1 MSTDPTGPSY
11 GFDTLQIHAGA
22 RPDPATGARQTPI
35 YQTTAY
41 VFRDA
46 EHAAALFNLQEVGF
60 IYSRLTNPTVAV
72 LQERVATLEGGVGAV
87 CCSSG
92 HAAQIM
98 ALFPLMGPGKN
109 FVTSNRLYG
118 GSVTQFS
125 QTIKRFGWTAKFVD
139 VDDLDAVAAAV
150 DDDTRAIF
158 TESIA
163 NPGGHIADIRALAD
177 IADKAGLP
185 LIVDNTSASPYLCRP
200 IEHGATLVVHSL
212 TKYLTG
218 NGTVMGGV
226 VVDSGKFDWSASDK
240 FPSLS
245 APEPAYHGLKF
256 HETFGPLAFTFHGI
270 AVGLR
275 DLGMTLNPQAA
286 HYTLMGI
293 ETLSLRMQRHVENA
307 EEVATWLEGHPAVE
321 KVTYAGLPSS
331 PYHDRVARICP
342 KGAGALFTVAL
353 KGGYDACIAF
363 VDSLEIFSHVAN
375 LGDTRS
381 LVIHSAST
389 THRQL
394 TAEQQAAAG
403 AAPDVVRL
411 SIGIEDVR
419 DLIAD
424 LDQALAKAKAKA
436 PSRRTEPA

>member
-1 MSTDPTGPSY
+1 MSDGPTY

-46 EHAAALFNLQEVGF
+46 DHAAALFNLQEVGY

-72 LQERVATLEGGVGAV
+72 LQERIATLEGGVGAV

-109 FVTSNRLYG
+109 VVASTRLYG
-118 GSVTQFS
+118 GTVTQFS
-125 QTIKRFGWTAKFVD
+125 QTIKRFGWSAKFVD
-139 VDDLDAVAAAV
+139 FDDEAAVAAAI
-150 DDDTRAIF
+150 DDDTRAVF
-158 TESIA
+158 CESVA
-163 NPGGHIADIRALAD
+163 NPGGYITDIAAIAG
-177 IADKAGLP
+177 IADKAGVP
-185 LIVDNTSASPYLCRP
+185 LIVDNTSATPYLCRP
-200 IEHGATLVVHSL
+200 IELGATLVVHST

-218 NGTVMGGV
+218 NGTVTGGCI
-226 VVDSGKFDWSASDK
+226 VDSGKFDWSASDK
-240 FPSLS
+240 FPSLA

-270 AVGLR
+270 AIGLR
-275 DLGMTLNPQAA
+275 DLGMTMNPQAA

-307 EEVATWLEGHPAVE
+307 EKVAKWLENDPRVDY
-321 KVTYAGLPSS
+321 VTYAGLKSS
-331 PYHDRVARICP
+331 KYYDRVAKVCP
-342 KGAGALFTVAL
+342 KGAGGLFTFAI
-353 KGGYDACIAF
+353 KGGYDACVKLVNA
-363 VDSLEIFSHVAN
+363 LEIFSHVAN

-394 TAEQQAAAG
+394 TAEQQEAAG
-403 AAPDVVRL
+403 AGPNVVRI
-411 SIGIEDVR
+411 SIGIEDSD
-419 DLIAD
+419 DLITD
-424 LDQALAKAKAKA
+424 LDQALAKASA
-436 PSRRTEPA
+436 

>member
-1 MSTDPTGPSY
+1 MSDSPSY

-22 RPDPATGARQTPI
+22 RPDPATGARQVPI

-46 EHAAALFNLQEVGF
+46 DHAAALFNLQEVGY
-60 IYSRLTNPTVAV
+60 IYSRLTNPTVAA

-98 ALFPLMGPGKN
+98 ALFPLMQPGCN
-109 FVTSNRLYG
+109 VVVSTRLYG
-118 GSVTQFS
+118 GSITQFS
-125 QTIKRFGWTAKFVD
+125 QTIKRFGWAATFVD
-139 VDDLDAVAAAV
+139 FDDLAAV
-150 DDDTRAIF
+150 EAAIDADTRAVF
-158 TESIA
+158 CESIA
-163 NPGGHIADIRALAD
+163 NPGGYITDLDAVAKIADA
-177 IADKAGLP
+177 AGLP
-185 LIVDNTSASPYLCRP
+185 LIVDNTSATAYLCKP
-200 IEHGATLVVHSL
+200 IEHGATLVVNSM

-218 NGTVMGGV
+218 NGTVTGGV
-226 VVDSGKFDWSASDK
+226 VVDSGNFDWSASDK

-245 APEPAYHGLKF
+245 QPEPAYHGLKF
-256 HETFGPLAFTFHGI
+256 HETFGALAFTLHGI
-270 AVGLR
+270 AIGLR

-286 HYTLMGI
+286 HYTLLGI

-307 EEVATWLEGHPAVE
+307 EAIAKWLEQDPRVE
-321 KVTYAGLPSS
+321 AVTYAGLSSS
-331 PYHDRVARICP
+331 PYFHRVAKICP
-342 KGAGALFTVAL
+342 KGAGALLTVSL
-353 KGGYDACIAF
+353 KAGYDACMKL
-363 VDSLEIFSHVAN
+363 VSELNLFSHVAN

-394 TAEQQAAAG
+394 TPEQQTAAQAG
-403 AAPDVVRL
+403 PNVLRL
-411 SIGIEDVR
+411 SIGTEDVN

-424 LDQALAKAKAKA
+424 LDQALTK
-436 PSRRTEPA
+436 STG

>member
-1 MSTDPTGPSY
+1 MTDGPSF

-22 RPDPATGARQTPI
+22 RPDPATGARQVPI

-46 EHAAALFNLQEVGF
+46 EHAAALFNLQEVGY
-60 IYSRLTNPTVAV
+60 IYSRLTNPTVAA
-72 LQERVATLEGGVGAV
+72 LQERVATLEGGAGAV

-98 ALFPLMGPGKN
+98 ALFPIMEPGRN
-109 FVTSNRLYG
+109 VVVSTRLYG
-118 GSVTQFS
+118 GSITQFS
-125 QTIKRFGWTAKFVD
+125 QTIKRFGWSAKFVD
-139 VDDLDAVAAAV
+139 FDDMDAVAAAI
-150 DDDTRAIF
+150 DEDTRAVF
-158 TESIA
+158 CESIA
-163 NPGGHIADIRALAD
+163 NPGGYITDLDAAAKVADA
-177 IADKAGLP
+177 AGLP
-185 LIVDNTSASPYLCRP
+185 LIVDNTSATPYLCRP
-200 IEHGATLVVHSL
+200 IEHGATLVVHSM

-218 NGTVMGGV
+218 NGTVTGGV
-226 VVDSGKFDWSASDK
+226 VVDSGNFDWSASDK

-270 AVGLR
+270 AIGLR

-307 EEVATWLEGHPAVE
+307 KRVASWLENHPAVE
-321 KVTYAGLPSS
+321 QVTYAGLASS
-331 PYHDRVARICP
+331 PYNDRVARICP
-342 KGAGALFTVAL
+342 NGAGGLFTVGL
-353 KGGYDACIAF
+353 KGGYDACVKF

-394 TAEQQAAAG
+394 TEEQQIAAG
-403 AAPDVVRL
+403 AAPNVVRI
-411 SIGIEDVR
+411 SIGIEDAN

-424 LDQALAKAKAKA
+424 LDQALGKASA
-436 PSRRTEPA
+436 

>member
-1 MSTDPTGPSY
+1 MSDGPTY

-72 LQERVATLEGGVGAV
+72 LQERIATLEGGVGAV

-98 ALFPLMGPGKN
+98 ALFPLMGPGCN
-109 FVTSNRLYG
+109 VVASTRLYG
-118 GSVTQFS
+118 GTVTQFS
-125 QTIKRFGWTAKFVD
+125 QTIKRFGWSARFVD
-139 VDDLDAVAAAV
+139 TDDLDAVRDAI
-150 DDDTRAIF
+150 DENTRAVF
-158 TESIA
+158 CESIA
-163 NPGGHIADIRALAD
+163 NPGGYVTDIRALAD
-177 IADKAGLP
+177 ISDSANIP
-185 LIVDNTSASPYLCRP
+185 LIVDNTSATPYLCNP
-200 IEHGATLVVHSL
+200 ISLGATLVVHST

-218 NGTVMGGV
+218 NGTVTGGCI
-226 VVDSGKFDWSASDK
+226 VDSGKFDWSSTDK

-245 APEPAYHGLKF
+245 QPEPAYHGLKF

-270 AVGLR
+270 AIGLR
-275 DLGMTLNPQAA
+275 DLGMTMNPQAA

-293 ETLSLRMQRHVENA
+293 ETLSLRMERHVENA
-307 EEVATWLEGHPAVE
+307 VRVANWLESHEHVDY
-321 KVTYAGLPSS
+321 VTYAGLASS
-331 PYHDRVARICP
+331 PYNDRAAKVCP

-353 KGGYDACIAF
+353 KGGYEACVKF

-394 TAEQQAAAG
+394 TPEQQEAAG
-403 AAPDVVRL
+403 AGPNVVRI
-411 SIGIEDVR
+411 SIGIENAE
-419 DLIAD
+419 DLMAD
-424 LDQALAKAKAKA
+424 LDQALNKAH
-436 PSRRTEPA
+436 S

>member
-1 MSTDPTGPSY
+1 MTDLK
-11 GFDTLQIHAGA
+11 FDTLQVHAGSS
-22 RPDPATGARQTPI
+22 PDPATGARQTPI
-35 YQTTAY
+35 YQSTAY

-46 EHAAALFNLQEVGF
+46 DHAARLFNLEEVGF

-72 LQERVATLEGGVGAV
+72 LQERIATLEGGAGAV

-109 FVTSNRLYG
+109 VVASTRLYG
-118 GSVTQFS
+118 GTVTQFS
-125 QTIKRFGWTAKFVD
+125 QTIRRFGWSATFVD
-139 VDDLDAVAAAV
+139 FDDEDAVRAAI

-158 TESIA
+158 CESIA
-163 NPGGHIADIRALAD
+163 NPGGYVTDIPAIAAIADA
-177 IADKAGLP
+177 AGLP
-185 LIVDNTSASPYLCRP
+185 LIVDNTSATPYLCRP
-200 IEHGATLVVHSL
+200 IEHGATLVVHST

-218 NGTVMGGV
+218 NGTVTGGAI
-226 VVDSGKFDWSASDK
+226 VDSGKFDWMASDK

-245 APEPAYHGLKF
+245 QPEPAYHGL
-256 HETFGPLAFTFHGI
+256 TFAEALGPMAFTFHSI
-270 AVGLR
+270 AIGLR
-275 DLGMTLNPQAA
+275 DLGMTMNPQAA

-293 ETLSLRMQRHVENA
+293 ETLSLRMERHVANA
-307 EEVATWLEGHPAVE
+307 RKVAAWLEGHDAV
-321 KVTYAGLPSS
+321 KAVTYAGLPSS
-331 PYHDRVARICP
+331 PYAERAERLYP
-342 KGAGALFTVAL
+342 KGAGGLFTVAL
-353 KGGYDACIAF
+353 KAGYEGCVKF
-363 VDSLEIFSHVAN
+363 VDSLELFSHVAN

-394 TAEQQAAAG
+394 TEEQQIAAG

-411 SIGIEDVR
+411 SIGIEDAD

-424 LDQALAKAKAKA
+424 LEQALAKVSA
-436 PSRRTEPA
+436 

>member
-1 MSTDPTGPSY
+1 MTDTTY

-46 EHAAALFNLQEVGF
+46 DHAAALFNLQEVGY

-72 LQERVATLEGGVGAV
+72 LQERMATLEGGVGAV

-109 FVTSNRLYG
+109 IIASTRLYG
-118 GSVTQFS
+118 GTVTQFS
-125 QTIKRFGWTAKFVD
+125 QTIKRFGWECRFVD
-139 VDDLDAVAAAV
+139 FDDEAAV
-150 DDDTRAIF
+150 KAAIDENTRAIF
-158 TESIA
+158 GEAIA
-163 NPGGHIADIRALAD
+163 NPGGYIMDVRAIAD
-177 IADKAGLP
+177 IADAAEIP
-185 LIVDNTSASPYLCRP
+185 LIIDNTSATPYLCRP
-200 IEHGATLVVHSL
+200 IEQGATLVVHST
-212 TKYLTG
+212 TKFLTG
-218 NGTVMGGV
+218 NGTVTGGCV
-226 VVDSGKFDWSASDK
+226 IDSGKFDWSANDK

-245 APEPAYHGLKF
+245 QPEPAYHGLKF
-256 HETFGPLAFTFHGI
+256 HETFGNLAFTFHGI

-275 DLGMTLNPQAA
+275 DLGMTMNPQAA

-293 ETLSLRMQRHVENA
+293 ETLSLRMERHVENA
-307 EEVATWLEGHPAVE
+307 VKVAKWLEQDNRIEG
-321 KVTYAGLPSS
+321 VTYAGLESS
-331 PYHDRVARICP
+331 PYYARVAKVCP
-342 KGAGALFTVAL
+342 RGAGALFTVAV
-353 KGGYDACIAF
+353 KGGYEACVKLVNA
-363 VDSLEIFSHVAN
+363 LEIFSHVAN
-375 LGDTRS
+375 LGDARS

-394 TAEQQAAAG
+394 TVEQQEAAG
-403 AAPDVVRL
+403 AGPGVVRF
-411 SIGIEDVR
+411 SIGTEDAD

-424 LDQALAKAKAKA
+424 LDQALSKAT
-436 PSRRTEPA
+436 S

>member
-1 MSTDPTGPSY
+1 MSDAPAF

-22 RPDPATGARQTPI
+22 RPDPATGARNTPI

-46 EHAAALFNLQEVGF
+46 EHAAALFNLQEVGY

-98 ALFPLMGPGKN
+98 ALFPLMAPGRN
-109 FVTSNRLYG
+109 VVVSTRLYG
-118 GSVTQFS
+118 GSITQFS
-125 QTIKRFGWTAKFVD
+125 QTIKRFGWSAKFVD
-139 VDDLDAVAAAV
+139 FDDTAAIEAAIDDDTRAVFCESVANPGGVVTDLDAVAAV
-150 DDDTRAIF
+150 
-158 TESIA
+158 
-163 NPGGHIADIRALAD
+163 
-177 IADKAGLP
+177 ADKAGLP
-185 LIVDNTSASPYLCRP
+185 LIVDNTSATPYLCRP
-200 IEHGATLVVHSL
+200 IEHGATLVVHSM

-218 NGTVMGGV
+218 NGSVTGGV
-226 VVDSGKFDWSASDK
+226 VVDSGEFDWSASDK

-245 APEPAYHGLKF
+245 EPEPAYHGLKF

-270 AVGLR
+270 AIGLR

-293 ETLSLRMQRHVENA
+293 ETLSLRMDKHTQNA
-307 EEVATWLEGHPAVE
+307 EKVAAWLETNPHVDG
-321 KVTYAGLPSS
+321 VTYAGLPSS
-331 PYHDRVARICP
+331 PYHERAKRICP
-342 KGAGALFTVAL
+342 KGSGGLFTVAL
-353 KGGYDACIAF
+353 KGGYDACVKF
-363 VDSLEIFSHVAN
+363 VDSLELFSHVAN

-394 TAEQQAAAG
+394 TPEQQDAAG
-403 AAPDVVRL
+403 ASANVVRI
-411 SIGIEDVR
+411 SIGIEDAD

-424 LDQALAKAKAKA
+424 LEQALAKAHA
-436 PSRRTEPA
+436 

>member
-1 MSTDPTGPSY
+1 MSDSQSY

-22 RPDPATGARQTPI
+22 RPDPATGARQVPI

-46 EHAAALFNLQEVGF
+46 DHAAALFNLQEVGY
-60 IYSRLTNPTVAV
+60 IYSRLTNPTIAA
-72 LQERVATLEGGVGAV
+72 LQERVATLEGGAGAV

-98 ALFPLMGPGKN
+98 ALFPLMQPGCN
-109 FVTSNRLYG
+109 VVVSTRLYG
-118 GSVTQFS
+118 GSITQFS
-125 QTIKRFGWTAKFVD
+125 QTIKRFGWSATFVD
-139 VDDLDAVAAAV
+139 FDDLASVEAAIDA
-150 DDDTRAIF
+150 DTRAIF
-158 TESIA
+158 CESIA
-163 NPGGHIADIRALAD
+163 NPGGYITDLDAIAKISDA
-177 IADKAGLP
+177 AGLP
-185 LIVDNTSASPYLCRP
+185 LIVDNTSATPYLCKP
-200 IEHGATLVVHSL
+200 INHGATLVVNSM

-218 NGTVMGGV
+218 NGTVTGGV

-245 APEPAYHGLKF
+245 QPEPAYHGLKF
-256 HETFGPLAFTFHGI
+256 HETFGALAFTLHGI
-270 AVGLR
+270 AIGLR

-286 HYTLMGI
+286 HYTLLGI

-307 EEVATWLEGHPAVE
+307 EAVAQWLEQDPRVE
-321 KVTYAGLPSS
+321 AVTYAGLPSS
-331 PYHDRVARICP
+331 PYYHRIAKICP
-342 KGAGALFTVAL
+342 KGAGALLTVSL
-353 KGGYDACIAF
+353 KDGYDACMKL
-363 VDSLEIFSHVAN
+363 VSELNLFSHVAN

-394 TAEQQAAAG
+394 SPEQQVAAQAG
-403 AAPDVVRL
+403 PNVLRL
-411 SIGIEDVR
+411 SIGTEDVN

-424 LDQALAKAKAKA
+424 LDQALTKAT
-436 PSRRTEPA
+436 S

>member
-1 MSTDPTGPSY
+1 MSNGPTY

-46 EHAAALFNLQEVGF
+46 DHAAALFNLQEVGY

-72 LQERVATLEGGVGAV
+72 LQERIATLEGGVGAV

-98 ALFPLMGPGKN
+98 ALFPLMAPGRN
-109 FVTSNRLYG
+109 IVASSRLYG
-118 GSVTQFS
+118 GTITQFS
-125 QTIKRFGWTAKFVD
+125 QTIKRFGWSAKFVD
-139 VDDLDAVAAAV
+139 FDDLDAVKAAI
-150 DDDTRAIF
+150 DDDTRAVF
-158 TESIA
+158 CESIA
-163 NPGGHIADIRALAD
+163 NPGGYITDLDAISAISDA
-177 IADKAGLP
+177 AGIP
-185 LIVDNTSASPYLCRP
+185 LIVDNTSATPYLCRP
-200 IEHGATLVVHSL
+200 IEHGATLVVHST
-212 TKYLTG
+212 TKYMTG
-218 NGTVMGGV
+218 NGTVTGGC

-256 HETFGPLAFTFHGI
+256 HETFGSLAFTFHGI
-270 AVGLR
+270 AIGLR
-275 DLGMTLNPQAA
+275 DLGMTMNPQAA

-307 EEVATWLEGHPAVE
+307 TKIASWLESHKAVDS
-321 KVTYAGLPSS
+321 VTYAGLPSS

-342 KGAGALFTVAL
+342 KGAGGLFTVAL
-353 KGGYDACIAF
+353 KGGYEACVKF

-375 LGDTRS
+375 LGDARS

-394 TAEQQAAAG
+394 TTEQQVAAG
-403 AAPDVVRL
+403 AGPNVVRI
-411 SIGIEDVR
+411 SIGIEDAE
-419 DLIAD
+419 DLMRD
-424 LDQALAKAKAKA
+424 LDQALNK
-436 PSRRTEPA
+436 SL

>member
-1 MSTDPTGPSY
+1 MSDGPTY

-46 EHAAALFNLQEVGF
+46 DHAAALFNLQEVGF

-98 ALFPLMGPGKN
+98 TLFPLMGPGCN
-109 FVTSNRLYG
+109 VVASTRLYG
-118 GSVTQFS
+118 GTVTQFS
-125 QTIKRFGWTAKFVD
+125 QTIKRFGWSAKFVD
-139 VDDLDAVAAAV
+139 TDDLDAVKDAI
-150 DDDTRAIF
+150 DENTRAVF
-158 TESIA
+158 CESIA
-163 NPGGHIADIRALAD
+163 NPGGYVTDIRALAD
-177 IADKAGLP
+177 VADAAGIP
-185 LIVDNTSASPYLCRP
+185 LIVDNTSATPYLCRP
-200 IEHGATLVVHSL
+200 IEHGATLVVHST

-218 NGTVMGGV
+218 NGTVTGGCI
-226 VVDSGKFDWSASDK
+226 VDSGKFDWSANDK

-245 APEPAYHGLKF
+245 EPEQAYHGLKF

-270 AVGLR
+270 AIGLR
-275 DLGMTLNPQAA
+275 DLGMTMNPQAA

-293 ETLSLRMQRHVENA
+293 ETLSLRMERHVENA
-307 EEVATWLEGHPAVE
+307 QKIAAWLEADDRIE
-321 KVTYAGLPSS
+321 YVTYAGLPSS
-331 PYHDRVARICP
+331 PYHDRVKAHYK
-342 KGAGALFTVAL
+342 KGAGALFTFAV
-353 KGGYDACIAF
+353 KGGYDACVKLVNA
-363 VDSLEIFSHVAN
+363 LEIFSHVAN
-375 LGDTRS
+375 LGDARS
-381 LVIHSAST
+381 LIIHSAST

-394 TAEQQAAAG
+394 TPEQQEAAG
-403 AAPDVVRL
+403 AGPGVVRV
-411 SIGIEDVR
+411 SIGIEDAD

-424 LDQALAKAKAKA
+424 LDQALAKATA
-436 PSRRTEPA
+436 